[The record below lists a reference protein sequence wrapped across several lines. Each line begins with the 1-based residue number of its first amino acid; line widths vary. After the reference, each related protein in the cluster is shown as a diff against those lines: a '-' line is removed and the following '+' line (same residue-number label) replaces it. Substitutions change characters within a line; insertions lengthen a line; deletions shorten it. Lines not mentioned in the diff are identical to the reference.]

1 MAFYLVIGLFIL
13 LGLLL
18 ISRWYV
24 SAAPRTLVRVFKWLS
39 LIIIIAVG
47 LYLALTGKL
56 AWAMAT
62 LPALFGWFMRFRTAW
77 GMARMFRNA
86 AAGGGASTGGSPP
99 GPMTRAE
106 ALEVLGLEEGARV
119 EDIKAAHRRLIAGLH
134 PDHGGST
141 YLAAKINQA
150 KDILLGD

>member
-1 MAFYLVIGLFIL
+1 MPFDLVVGLFIL

-24 SAAPRTLVRVFKWLS
+24 SAAPKTLVRAFKWLS
-39 LIIIIAVG
+39 LAVIIAVG

-56 AWAMAT
+56 AWAFAT

-77 GMARMFRNA
+77 GMAKMFRNA
-86 AAGGGASTGGSPP
+86 SGGGNIPDNETMSRTK
-99 GPMTRAE
+99 
-106 ALEVLGLEEGARV
+106 ALEVLGLEQGAGV

-134 PDHGGST
+134 PDQGGST
-141 YLAAKINQA
+141 YLAAQINRA
-150 KDILLGD
+150 KDVLLS